1 MTFRLEASFLS
12 EYEGRRAP
20 FGFRDINGTSL
31 GEITF
36 IRTYSRLKDDGTKET
51 WQDVCQRVIEGMYEI
66 QRRHCER
73 YTLPWDNAKAQRS
86 AQEAYDHLFNLRWTP
101 SGRGLWA
108 MGTPLVMSGNS
119 APLQSCAFVS
129 TDGHAGDD
137 PGDCFAWMMEASM
150 LGIGVGFDDAGA
162 HKDVQVKAPQGE
174 VITFVVPDTREGW
187 AQSLRLL
194 IESYLTEDDRVVH
207 FDYSE
212 VRPAGSPIRT
222 FGGTASGPEPLRV
235 LHERARGVLD
245 RASESG
251 RLGVEDIAD
260 IGNMIGVCVVAGNVR
275 RSSEIFLG
283 SADDETF
290 LSLKDYNSEIGKRR
304 TGWSHLSNNSVIANV
319 DDDLSGLV
327 PRILENGEP
336 GVIFLDKARQ
346 FGRLAD
352 PQDDRDARV
361 RGTNPC
367 MPAFATVLTRDG
379 IGVLGDVSVGDEI
392 WSEDGWVTVLDK
404 WSTGVKEVF
413 SYKTTAGEVLCT
425 ENHRVVSGGV
435 KIEAGDAESM
445 DVLRGPGDTRRG
457 GFDLDDVLAGLIVG
471 DGYFHKATSAY
482 WLCVGARDDYRDIPS
497 DWLGAPPQWGGTAR
511 RVLHDMPEG
520 LINSKL
526 PTRVIPERYYTG
538 DAGRVRSFLR
548 GLYSANGSVVRSRVT
563 LKAVSERLVKQ
574 VQVMLSSIGIAS
586 YVTTNKPSVIEWD
599 NGTYESKQSYD
610 LNIGTAEGVDL
621 FAELV
626 GFLQEYKMERL
637 RAIAG
642 RRGHRGKV
650 TFDISSVESIG
661 MHEVFDITVSG
672 AHHTYWS
679 GGHNVSN
686 CGEIGLEDRELCNL
700 VETFPGKCKNFDQYE
715 RVLKFA
721 YLYAKTVTLLP
732 TPWPKTNAVM
742 MRNRRIGTSMSGLA
756 DFVDRRGWKLLEVW
770 QDLGYEVLE
779 KYDNIYSEWLAIRDS
794 VKLST
799 VKPSGCRPWDGLLVS
814 PDGIRTNQE
823 VFMLSGHQEGETW
836 HDVSNLE
843 SIQASGEVS
852 SVSKTYDNGMAE
864 VFAVTMHY
872 GMEVRSTANHQ
883 WFVSRHG
890 APVNGK
896 PVGEWV
902 RTDELKP
909 RDVLDVRPGIYR
921 STVNAKLRRIDAR
934 ALSMRAD
941 ASSIKQPDIMN
952 EDIAWML
959 GYLWGDGA
967 MSPGGYRLRWVDG
980 NLSHLEKASRIMM
993 EQFGLTSEIK
1003 KASGGRRAHVLEVS
1017 SKHLWHWLIVNDV
1030 FKYYADSIDVIPT
1043 VVRTSGRNVILAF
1056 LAGLCDADGCVYQRS
1071 SGKWCLTLASSSEL
1085 FARHVQDVAAA
1096 CGIVFGR
1103 SLNAKGD
1110 NLQRHKKIYLMV
1122 LTPESTGDAFDVFKA
1137 HSIKASAVADGK
1149 WVHEDVHRRTR
1160 TLGMVREVRSIGQ
1173 MPTFDVEVE
1182 ETHEFM
1188 AGAVRSHN
1196 SVSLLAGV
1204 SPGVHW
1210 QPGSEFYWRAV
1221 RFSVNDPI
1229 LKQARES
1236 GYRIESC
1243 KMDPVGTAIVFFP
1256 MERQSPRGEHDVPLQ
1271 EKLDLAAI
1279 SQYWWSDNMVSAT
1292 FSYSDEERGDIA
1304 QALRF
1309 AADELKGASFL
1320 PLSDHGYE
1328 QAPYTPATLEELEE
1342 FGAALPIDTTVL
1354 YAGGVEAVGESGCT
1368 TDVCE
1373 IK

>member
-12 EYEGRRAP
+12 GYEGRPAP

-73 YTLPWDNAKAQRS
+73 YTLPWDTTKAQRS

-129 TDGHAGDD
+129 TDGLAGDD

-162 HKDVQVKAPQGE
+162 HKDVRVKAPQGE

-194 IESYLTEDDRVVH
+194 IESYLTEDDRVVY

-212 VRPAGSPIRT
+212 ARPAGSPIRT

-235 LHERARGVLD
+235 LHERVRGVLD

-251 RLGVEDIAD
+251 RLDVESIAD

-319 DDDLSGLV
+319 DDDLSHLA

-352 PQDDRDARV
+352 PRNDRDARV
-361 RGTNPC
+361 RGTNP
-367 MPAFATVLTRDG
+367 
-379 IGVLGDVSVGDEI
+379 
-392 WSEDGWVTVLDK
+392 
-404 WSTGVKEVF
+404 
-413 SYKTTAGEVLCT
+413 
-425 ENHRVVSGGV
+425 
-435 KIEAGDAESM
+435 
-445 DVLRGPGDTRRG
+445 
-457 GFDLDDVLAGLIVG
+457 
-471 DGYFHKATSAY
+471 
-482 WLCVGARDDYRDIPS
+482 
-497 DWLGAPPQWGGTAR
+497 
-511 RVLHDMPEG
+511 
-520 LINSKL
+520 
-526 PTRVIPERYYTG
+526 
-538 DAGRVRSFLR
+538 
-548 GLYSANGSVVRSRVT
+548 
-563 LKAVSERLVKQ
+563 
-574 VQVMLSSIGIAS
+574 
-586 YVTTNKPSVIEWD
+586 
-599 NGTYESKQSYD
+599 
-610 LNIGTAEGVDL
+610 
-621 FAELV
+621 
-626 GFLQEYKMERL
+626 
-637 RAIAG
+637 
-642 RRGHRGKV
+642 
-650 TFDISSVESIG
+650 
-661 MHEVFDITVSG
+661 
-672 AHHTYWS
+672 
-679 GGHNVSN
+679 

-700 VETFPGKCKNFDQYE
+700 VETFPGNCKNFNQYE

-756 DFVDRRGWKLLEVW
+756 DFVDKRGWELLTVW
-770 QDLGYEVLE
+770 QDLGYDVLK

-794 VKLST
+794 VKVST
-799 VKPSGCRPWDGLLVS
+799 VKPSG
-814 PDGIRTNQE
+814 
-823 VFMLSGHQEGETW
+823 
-836 HDVSNLE
+836 
-843 SIQASGEVS
+843 
-852 SVSKTYDNGMAE
+852 
-864 VFAVTMHY
+864 
-872 GMEVRSTANHQ
+872 
-883 WFVSRHG
+883 
-890 APVNGK
+890 
-896 PVGEWV
+896 
-902 RTDELKP
+902 
-909 RDVLDVRPGIYR
+909 
-921 STVNAKLRRIDAR
+921 
-934 ALSMRAD
+934 
-941 ASSIKQPDIMN
+941 
-952 EDIAWML
+952 
-959 GYLWGDGA
+959 
-967 MSPGGYRLRWVDG
+967 
-980 NLSHLEKASRIMM
+980 
-993 EQFGLTSEIK
+993 
-1003 KASGGRRAHVLEVS
+1003 
-1017 SKHLWHWLIVNDV
+1017 
-1030 FKYYADSIDVIPT
+1030 
-1043 VVRTSGRNVILAF
+1043 
-1056 LAGLCDADGCVYQRS
+1056 
-1071 SGKWCLTLASSSEL
+1071 
-1085 FARHVQDVAAA
+1085 
-1096 CGIVFGR
+1096 
-1103 SLNAKGD
+1103 
-1110 NLQRHKKIYLMV
+1110 
-1122 LTPESTGDAFDVFKA
+1122 
-1137 HSIKASAVADGK
+1137 
-1149 WVHEDVHRRTR
+1149 
-1160 TLGMVREVRSIGQ
+1160 
-1173 MPTFDVEVE
+1173 
-1182 ETHEFM
+1182 
-1188 AGAVRSHN
+1188 

-1210 QPGSEFYWRAV
+1210 QPGSKFYWRAV

-1256 MERQSPRGEHDVPLQ
+1256 MERQSPRGEHDVSLQ
-1271 EKLDLAAI
+1271 EKLDLAAM
-1279 SQYWWSDNMVSAT
+1279 SQRWWSDNMVSAT
-1292 FSYSDEERGDIA
+1292 FSYSNRERGDIP

-1309 AADELKGASFL
+1309 AADRLKGASFL

-1342 FGAALPIDTTVL
+1342 LGAALPIDTTVL
-1354 YAGGVEAVGESGCT
+1354 YAGGVEAIGETGCT